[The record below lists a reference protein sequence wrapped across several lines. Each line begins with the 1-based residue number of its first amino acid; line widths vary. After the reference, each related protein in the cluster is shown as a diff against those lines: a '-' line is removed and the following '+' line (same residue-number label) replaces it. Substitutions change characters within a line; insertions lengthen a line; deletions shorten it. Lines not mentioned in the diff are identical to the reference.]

1 MRQWLY
7 DIRNGKNLSQ
17 AHVALNAKISRQ
29 YYNFI
34 EHGERRPSP
43 QVAKR
48 IAKVLDFPSEGYR
61 LIYALT
67 YDDSEETES
76 LHFFYQYVSFCI
88 SSRGRLIYH
97 AVSR

>member
-7 DIRNGKNLSQ
+7 DIRNERNLSQ
-17 AHVALNAKISRQ
+17 AYVTLNAKISRQ

-48 IAKVLDFPSEGYR
+48 IAKVLDFPSEWYK
-61 LIYALT
+61 LL
-67 YDDSEETES
+67 ES
-76 LHFFYQYVSFCI
+76 
-88 SSRGRLIYH
+88 
-97 AVSR
+97 